1 VKKKP
6 GRNEPCPCGSGKK
19 AKQCHGLDAP
29 AADAT
34 PAAPDSGVVKAL
46 DWLELRHPKAMHE
59 SFTDFVFND
68 IWPEKGPPPQE
79 LEEQFLNAIL
89 YPINEVWFA
98 SGDIRLGAR
107 QHRVIDLVRGAL
119 GAQLSQVELSF
130 LNELDTN
137 WHRLYRVLEPTPD
150 GACLL
155 MDALDLEAEPIR
167 IDAPDQMESFSPGL
181 LVGVRLVTVEGRQE
195 LSGVWFEFPAP
206 FDIRALNFVT
216 EAAEG
221 EYEEEEDRAYAI
233 ETEIATCWVEMMVE
247 AEQAGAAAAPQE
259 EAGMDDADEPLFITD
274 HYQVLDEARLT
285 RILDACPLLDS
296 ELSPGWALLDLDEN
310 EDGCAFQLEI
320 LRGSKPDR
328 LEVQYGSAA
337 DAEAGRPWFEGLVGD
352 AVRYLTR
359 DISDP
364 AQMLDE
370 DVMQEFEHLPP
381 EILARLAVGMPPAL
395 DPEWP
400 NEPHPELDGATPM
413 EAARKKAGA
422 AKVRK
427 LLLAMEE
434 DEARIA
440 REHGVQPL
448 PLQFLWDQLGL
459 QR

>member
-1 VKKKP
+1 MKKKP
-6 GRNEPCPCGSGKK
+6 GRNDPCPCGSGKK
-19 AKQCHGLDAP
+19 AKQCHGVDAP
-29 AADAT
+29 SVDAA

-68 IWPEKGPPPQE
+68 IWPEQGPAPEE
-79 LEEQFLNAIL
+79 LEEQFLNALL

-107 QHRVIDLVRGAL
+107 HHRVIDLVRGAL
-119 GAQLSQVELSF
+119 GAQLSQAELSF
-130 LNELDTN
+130 LNELDMN
-137 WHRLYRVLEPTPD
+137 WHRLYRVLESAPGD
-150 GACLL
+150 GCLL
-155 MDALDLEAEPIR
+155 MDALDLEAETISVEGVGKGE
-167 IDAPDQMESFSPGL
+167 MFEPGML
-181 LVGVRLVTVEGRQE
+181 IGARLVTVDGRRE
-195 LSGVWFEFPAP
+195 FSGVWFEFPPP

-216 EAAEG
+216 EVAEG

-233 ETEIATCWVEMMVE
+233 ETEIATCWVEMMLE
-247 AEQAGAAAAPQE
+247 AEQAGAATAPDGE
-259 EAGMDDADEPLFITD
+259 DGTGDEDDPLFITD
-274 HYQVLDEARLT
+274 HYQVLDDARLT
-285 RILDACPLLDS
+285 RILDECPLLDS
-296 ELSPGWALLDLDEN
+296 SLSPGWALLDLDE
-310 EDGCAFQLEI
+310 EGGGFELEI

-328 LEVQYGSAA
+328 LEVQYVSID
-337 DAEAGRPWFEGLVGD
+337 DAELGQPWFEDLVGD
-352 AVRYLTR
+352 AVRHLTR

-370 DVMQEFEHLPP
+370 DVMSKFENLPP
-381 EILARLAVGMPPAL
+381 EILARLAVGLPPAL

-400 NEPHPELDGATPM
+400 NAPHPELDGATPL
-413 EAARKKAGA
+413 EAARTRVGA

-427 LLLAMEE
+427 LLLDLEA

-440 REHGVQPL
+440 RENDVQPL